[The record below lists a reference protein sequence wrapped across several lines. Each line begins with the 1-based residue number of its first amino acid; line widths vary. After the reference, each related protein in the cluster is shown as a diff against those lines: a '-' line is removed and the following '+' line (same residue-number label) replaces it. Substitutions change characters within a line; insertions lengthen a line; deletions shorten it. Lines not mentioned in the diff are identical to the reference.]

1 MASIFTR
8 SMIEAAVEEEYGET
22 YIHWRYEFGK
32 WLRAEADRIMEEELS
47 ALESRGEVRFL

>member
-1 MASIFTR
+1 MASVFNR
-8 SMIEAAVEEEYGET
+8 QMIEAAVEEEYGET

-32 WLRAEADRIMEEELS
+32 WLKAEADRLVEEELS

>member
-1 MASIFTR
+1 MASVFNR
-8 SMIEAAVEEEYGET
+8 QMIEAAVEAEYGET

-32 WLRAEADRIMEEELS
+32 WLKAEADRIVEEELS